1 MQYDKILVNGDS
13 YSAEEGCDGPVWA
26 DYLQDKTGIP
36 VINRAFIGSSNQR
49 IVRSTLEYLSEID
62 GAKKPLVIIGWSYIR
77 RIEIWYYGR
86 GLELRIPDRLP
97 GDDITKPRLCSLD
110 WLLPPY
116 QDIATPEQKALL
128 PDVMEVHKALTDF
141 YTSLYML
148 AHTLEAKGIDYL
160 FFSGADNTDIGL
172 EAFPYVNGLSQVQWC
187 TNNKKF
193 YQLHDFSIPNYAI
206 KNDSDRSDT
215 NHLSTSGHDKF
226 STFLLDLFLEK
237 G

>member
-1 MQYDKILVNGDS
+1 
-13 YSAEEGCDGPVWA
+13 
-26 DYLQDKTGIP
+26 
-36 VINRAFIGSSNQR
+36 
-49 IVRSTLEYLSEID
+49 
-62 GAKKPLVIIGWSYIR
+62 
-77 RIEIWYYGR
+77 
-86 GLELRIPDRLP
+86 
-97 GDDITKPRLCSLD
+97 
-110 WLLPPY
+110 
-116 QDIATPEQKALL
+116 
-128 PDVMEVHKALTDF
+128 MEVHKALTDF

-193 YQLHDFSIPNYAI
+193 YQLHDFSIPDYAI

-226 STFLLDLFLEK
+226 STFLLDLFLQK